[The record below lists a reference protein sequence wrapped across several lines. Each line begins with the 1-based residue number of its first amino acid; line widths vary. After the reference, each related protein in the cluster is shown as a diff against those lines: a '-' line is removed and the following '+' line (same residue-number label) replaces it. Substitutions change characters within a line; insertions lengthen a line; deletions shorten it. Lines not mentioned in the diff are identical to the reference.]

1 MMVRCSGKG
10 QISKVF
16 RAWHWW
22 TQNLSDI
29 WLVRC
34 QSRGARR
41 KFFSS
46 DIEMSADCLWSDPSF
61 NDTHR
66 DSEHTCGPGAL
77 LENIPLFHID
87 DIIFTFRYP
96 VKIPSASRI
105 SPRKQSQFIQRTV
118 TLPHVTFLYQ
128 TICRCNSRVKDFQWL
143 EYVHTT
149 VSHN

>member
-1 MMVRCSGKG
+1 M
-10 QISKVF
+10 
-16 RAWHWW
+16 
-22 TQNLSDI
+22 
-29 WLVRC
+29 RC
-34 QSRGARR
+34 QSRVARR

-46 DIEMSADCLWSDPSF
+46 DIEMSACDLSF

-66 DSEHTCGPGAL
+66 DSEHTCGGPGAL

-105 SPRKQSQFIQRTV
+105 SPRKHSQFIQRTA

-128 TICRCNSRVKDFQWL
+128 TIYRCNSRVKDFQ
-143 EYVHTT
+143 
-149 VSHN
+149 